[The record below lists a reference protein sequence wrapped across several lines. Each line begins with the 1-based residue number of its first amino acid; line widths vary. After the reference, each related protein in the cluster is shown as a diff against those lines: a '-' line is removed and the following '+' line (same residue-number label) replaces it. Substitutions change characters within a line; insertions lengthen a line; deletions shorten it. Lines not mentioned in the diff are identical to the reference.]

1 MLALPTNFE
10 ISKLSEKILPDGSS
24 SINTTLGFDSEMFM
38 PLTTNYKNLN
48 VDKDKDLKLICRL
61 EMKGE
66 EKCFDRTVLSK
77 IVKLVE
83 GNEYAFSMT
92 KQLLEGYFDRKREKK
107 ATIYKFNFSI

>member
-1 MLALPTNFE
+1 
-10 ISKLSEKILPDGSS
+10 
-24 SINTTLGFDSEMFM
+24 
-38 PLTTNYKNLN
+38 
-48 VDKDKDLKLICRL
+48 
-61 EMKGE
+61 MKGE

-83 GNEYAFSMT
+83 GNEYSFSMT